1 MHKYLFLLGKEM
13 YSLNEEHVI
22 KSCLG
27 SINKKFKHTKLLS
40 VSYFSNVCVLDNTH
54 KLLLLDNKLVIL
66 DEIQE
71 SVLELILYNINS

>member
-1 MHKYLFLLGKEM
+1 M

-27 SINKKFKHTKLLS
+27 GINKKFKHTKLLI
-40 VSYFSNVCVLDNTH
+40 VSYFSNVCVLDNKH
-54 KLLLLDNKLVIL
+54 KLLLDNKLVIL